1 MRGFNLLPAPRVE
14 QRPDGL
20 QSRLQ
25 STNGIAAAAG
35 AVLVLVALLLAVGFV
50 HGRSDVSDR
59 RATLDQLEAQVAQ
72 KQAAASVSA
81 AVAARA
87 QAHLAAFT
95 AASSGRANWDG
106 LLDQLARVM
115 PRGVWLDTL
124 QVAPAAAASA
134 TSAGP
139 TSQSTGSAVV
149 TTNGLSSSNA
159 GPAAPAGTT
168 FTVTGTALSQDTVA
182 SVLDRLALI
191 PALSDVSLQ
200 SMQRGDVGNKKA
212 TQFTIVANVRTP
224 GGNG

>member
-14 QRPDGL
+14 QRQDGL

-50 HGRSDVSDR
+50 HGRSDVSNR
-59 RATLDQLEAQVAQ
+59 RTTLGQLEAQVAQ

-81 AVAARA
+81 AVAAQA

-124 QVAPAAAASA
+124 QLTPGA
-134 TSAGP
+134 TSA
-139 TSQSTGSAVV
+139 TTTTESTGSAVV
-149 TTNGLSSSNA
+149 TSNGLSPS
-159 GPAAPAGTT
+159 GAAATPVGTT
-168 FTVTGTALSQDTVA
+168 FTVTGFALSQDTIA
-182 SVLDRLALI
+182 RVLDRLGLI

-200 SMQRGDVGNKKA
+200 STQRADVAGKKA
-212 TQFTIVANVRTP
+212 MQFTIVANVRTA